1 MASDPTSSGAVA
13 MPAVWAHRGA
23 RTIAPEN
30 TLEAFARALEQG
42 ADGVELDVHRTGDG
56 GLVVHHDATAPD
68 LGVLATLP
76 MEEIRARRP
85 DIPTL
90 DEVLDCCAGSLVN
103 VEIKN
108 MPGDDDFDESEQAAA
123 AVIALLGERGR
134 RDDVLVS
141 SFHLPTIDRVHDL
154 DATVRTGHLVFGDDL
169 HDALERCVERGHG
182 ALHPFVGFVGSDVAG
197 ALAER
202 AHAFDVAVN
211 VWTVNDESE
220 IARLAAAGVDAVITD
235 VPDVARSVLDS

>member
-1 MASDPTSSGAVA
+1 
-13 MPAVWAHRGA
+13 MPGVWAHRGA
-23 RTIAPEN
+23 RTVAAEN
-30 TLEAFARALEQG
+30 TLEAFGRALEQG

-56 GLVVHHDATAPD
+56 GLVVHHDATAPE

-76 MEEIRARRP
+76 MDEIRARRP

-108 MPGDDDFDESEQAAA
+108 MPGDEDFDETEQVAA
-123 AVIALLGERGR
+123 AVIALLRARGR

-154 DATVRTGHLVFGDDL
+154 DATVPTGYLVFGDDL
-169 HDALERCVERGHG
+169 EDALGRCVERGHR
-182 ALHPFVGFVGSDVAG
+182 ALHPFVGFVGPDVAG
-197 ALAER
+197 DLAER
-202 AHAFDVAVN
+202 ARASAVAVN
-211 VWTVNDESE
+211 VWTVNHESE
-220 IARLAAAGVDAVITD
+220 IARLAAAGVDAIITD
-235 VPDVARSVLDS
+235 VPDLARRALRS